1 MRPLLKPI
9 AAVLALSLVMPAYAA
24 SHAGKAASSKN
35 TGSCYSK
42 AQSTNEKNIAG
53 NPTAQ
58 GAKGCWLDRISMN
71 GDATIIVDRA
81 SPFDGDSSTFL
92 QVQHLALGLDAVL
105 ASNVNAHVSLVYKSD
120 NTSDLAGSLLDGGD
134 TDANFDLDEAYF
146 TWSDAAKSPLFA
158 KIGKSFSSF
167 GSYSNAYPV
176 VTGMNQALVQ
186 ANFTTAEV
194 GFASNFGVDGS
205 MFLFEDTTTSDWDK
219 YGFRAGYKGAFQDV
233 KYAVKLSYVS
243 DYSAY
248 SAGGTT
254 LSSTDTVATANAK
267 ESAMNLDVNAEMKN
281 VELGASYFAVA
292 GDLDSATSKTRPKVM
307 SFNGKYKMNAMGYH
321 SNIHASLEKA
331 SDSGNVLG
339 GSLAGTV
346 KRLASIGFGMK
357 LAANTVVGFDVFKT
371 TNFAA
376 TNNDQTQYIMNASVR
391 F

>member
-24 SHAGKAASSKN
+24 SHSGKAASSKN

-53 NPTAQ
+53 NPAAQ
-58 GAKGCWLDRISMN
+58 SAKGCWLDRISMN
-71 GDATIIVDRA
+71 GDATIIADRA
-81 SPFDGDSSTFL
+81 SPFNGDSSTFL
-92 QVQHLALGLDAVL
+92 QVQHFTWGLDAAL
-105 ASNVNAHVSLVYKSD
+105 ASNVHAHLGLVYKSD
-120 NTSDLAGSLLDGGD
+120 NTSNLAGSLPDGGD
-134 TDANFDLDEAYF
+134 TDAGLELDEVYF

-158 KIGKSFSSF
+158 KVGRSFSSF
-167 GSYSNAYPV
+167 GSYANAYPV

-254 LSSTDTVATANAK
+254 LSSTDTVSTANAK

-371 TNFAA
+371 KKLCCNK
-376 TNNDQTQYIMNASVR
+376 Q
-391 F
+391 